1 MVKKTFVKK
10 KAAKNPAD
18 ESAVNS
24 KFRARVR
31 MYRQGLGDCFLIT
44 IPRKNGKPFYMLIDC
59 GVILG
64 TREPAAIMTKVVSD
78 IIATTGGKVDVLAAT
93 HEHWDHLSG
102 FVQAQ
107 EAFKKLKVD
116 EVWMAWTEDP
126 KDSLARKLRKERT
139 AMRAALAVTETR
151 LRFGGA
157 SDAADEVRSMLQFFG
172 AKGGTTEDALTFV
185 HKMSDSVRFCLPSND
200 PVKLGDTSVVAY
212 VLGPPHDEK
221 LIKKYNPSKSKPET
235 YDMDSM
241 DLYLSAVGSTLL
253 EDDRREPFDCAF
265 RIPIE
270 AARQM
275 PFFQDHYW
283 GEDADSEEKSQS
295 WRAIDGAWLA
305 SSTLLALQLDSAT
318 NNSSLVIALELDGGD
333 VMLFAADAQVGN
345 WLSWQDASWKVAGRA
360 VTGSNLL
367 ERTILYKVGHHGSHN
382 ATLRE
387 KGLEMMSKLK
397 VAMIPVDHEMA
408 KKKGWGKM
416 PLDSLVQR
424 LEDITNGGVVRV
436 DEGLPQRLT
445 KSGIETELYFELV
458 V

>member
-1 MVKKTFVKK
+1 
-10 KAAKNPAD
+10 
-18 ESAVNS
+18 
-24 KFRARVR
+24 
-31 MYRQGLGDCFLIT
+31 
-44 IPRKNGKPFYMLIDC
+44 
-59 GVILG
+59 
-64 TREPAAIMTKVVSD
+64 
-78 IIATTGGKVDVLAAT
+78 
-93 HEHWDHLSG
+93 
-102 FVQAQ
+102 
-107 EAFKKLKVD
+107 
-116 EVWMAWTEDP
+116 
-126 KDSLARKLRKERT
+126 
-139 AMRAALAVTETR
+139 MRAALAVTETR